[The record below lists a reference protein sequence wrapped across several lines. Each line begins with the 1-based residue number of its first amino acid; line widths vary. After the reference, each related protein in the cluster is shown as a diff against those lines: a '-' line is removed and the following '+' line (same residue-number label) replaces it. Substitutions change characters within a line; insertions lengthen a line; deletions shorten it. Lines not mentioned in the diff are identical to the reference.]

1 MLEPCNAHTLPH
13 IDTHPRQAAPARG
26 GYPRYALSP
35 IGGVTDGD
43 ARRVWRSPAVTRNHP
58 CDMARMR
65 FADARDGE
73 YPNSCAPARV
83 G

>member
-73 YPNSCAPARV
+73 
-83 G
+83 